1 MPDLDFKVTGVEG
14 AVHGIV
20 PLLHFKL
27 EVTNIPETET
37 IQSVMLQTQIQI
49 HPTLRTYAGGEK
61 EKLSELFGA
70 PEQWGQTLRAR
81 LWTHSNANIR
91 QFAGRTETIL
101 SVPCT
106 YDLNVAATKYFYAL
120 EGGEV
125 PLLFLFSGTI
135 FYEGPD
141 GRLQIQQVSW
151 NKECTYRMPIT
162 IWQEIMDQHYPNSA
176 WIPLERGVFDR
187 LYEYRR
193 RVGVSSW
200 EQTIERL
207 LASEPIEAPN
217 GKGELPA

>member
-1 MPDLDFKVTGVEG
+1 M
-14 AVHGIV
+14 
-20 PLLHFKL
+20 
-27 EVTNIPETET
+27 
-37 IQSVMLQTQIQI
+37 
-49 HPTLRTYAGGEK
+49 
-61 EKLSELFGA
+61 
-70 PEQWGQTLRAR
+70 RAR

-106 YDLNVAATKYFYAL
+106 YDLNVAATKFFYAL

-217 GKGELPA
+217 GKTELPA

>member
-27 EVTNIPETET
+27 EVTNIPETEI

-49 HPTLRTYAGGEK
+49 HPTLRTYADGEK
-61 EKLSELFGA
+61 GKLSELFGR

-91 QFAGRTETIL
+91 QFAGRTDTIL

-106 YDLNVAATKYFYAL
+106 YDLNVAATKFFYAL
-120 EGGEV
+120 EDGEV

-151 NKECTYRMPIT
+151 NKE
-162 IWQEIMDQHYPNSA
+162 
-176 WIPLERGVFDR
+176 
-187 LYEYRR
+187 
-193 RVGVSSW
+193 
-200 EQTIERL
+200 
-207 LASEPIEAPN
+207 
-217 GKGELPA
+217 